1 MCTSLA
7 LVAPSAIPQSEIR
20 AWIRFRGMTDGI
32 SRAAALRARPNGV
45 LSDNRTL
52 SRLSMAASTPALHGR
67 QRHGIHAPFA
77 GCVGTHR
84 TFASVRPG
92 DDLFI
97 VFRRLGAAP

>member
-1 MCTSLA
+1 
-7 LVAPSAIPQSEIR
+7 
-20 AWIRFRGMTDGI
+20 
-32 SRAAALRARPNGV
+32 
-45 LSDNRTL
+45 
-52 SRLSMAASTPALHGR
+52 MAASTIHDLHGR